1 MTNYKPIYLWLAIKE
16 TNLLLIQNKT
26 VSFVTHS
33 NPLRLFLFLLMLIFL
48 AGCSSIIASRTEKM
62 AGNISRAMLNQD
74 DPEVVRTGA
83 PAYLLLL
90 DGMIEGNPDDRALL
104 MAGARLYG
112 AYATGLVKDA
122 VRSKRLST
130 KARNYARRALCSTQP
145 AVCKCESK
153 PLREF
158 VPRIDGIEQADLK
171 ALYTYGTSW
180 AGWIEAHSSDWEAL
194 ADLPKV
200 EHILQRVITLQQ
212 EHDRGR
218 AQLYL
223 GVMRTQLPPAMG
235 GKPEVGRKH
244 FERAIK
250 YSNGRDLMAKVEFAR
265 RYARLVFDQ
274 PLHDR
279 LLKEVLDAQPVEP
292 ELTLSNILA
301 QQQARELLADDYF

>member
-1 MTNYKPIYLWLAIKE
+1 MSHVKQP
-16 TNLLLIQNKT
+16 
-26 VSFVTHS
+26 
-33 NPLRLFLFLLMLIFL
+33 NPFGLFLFLLLL
-48 AGCSSIIASRTEKM
+48 TTLGGCASFASRTETM
-62 AGNISRAMLNQD
+62 AGSLSRAMLNQD
-74 DPEVVRTGA
+74 DPDIVRTGA

-90 DGMIEGNPDDRALL
+90 DGMIEGSPDDRALL
-104 MAGARLYG
+104 IAGARLYG
-112 AYATGLVKDA
+112 AYTAGLVKDSA
-122 VRSKRLST
+122 RKERLST
-130 KARNYARRALCSTQP
+130 KARDYARRALCGTRP
-145 AVCKCESK
+145 AVCAHETK
-153 PLREF
+153 PFREF
-158 VPRIDGIEQADLK
+158 APCIDKIEQEDIK

-180 AGWIEAHSSDWEAL
+180 AGWIQAHSSDWEAL

-200 EHILQRVITLQQ
+200 ERIFQRVVALNQ

-223 GVMRTQLPPAMG
+223 GVMHTQLPPAMG
-235 GKPEVGRKH
+235 GKPEVGRAY

-279 LLKEVLDAQPVEP
+279 LLKEVLEAKPVEP

-301 QQQARELLADDYF
+301 QQQAQELLTDEYF

>member
-1 MTNYKPIYLWLAIKE
+1 MANYKPICLLLAIKKA
-16 TNLLLIQNKT
+16 NLLLIQNKT
-26 VSFVTHS
+26 VSLVTRPNS
-33 NPLRLFLFLLMLIFL
+33 FGLFFFLFVLAFL
-48 AGCSSIIASRTEKM
+48 AGCTSFASKTEKI

-112 AYATGLVKDA
+112 AYATGLVKSA
-122 VRSKRLST
+122 VRSERLST
-130 KARNYARRALCSTQP
+130 KARNYARRALCNTQP
-145 AVCKCESK
+145 VVCECESK
-153 PLREF
+153 PLRAF
-158 VPRIDGIEQADLK
+158 APHIDRIEQADLK

-180 AGWIEAHSSDWEAL
+180 AGWIQAHSGDWGAL

-200 EHILQRVITLQQ
+200 EHILQRVVTLKQGY
-212 EHDRGR
+212 DRGR

-223 GVMRTQLPPAMG
+223 GVMHTQLPPAMG
-235 GKPEVGRKH
+235 GKPEVGKMH
-244 FERAIK
+244 FEQAIK

-274 PLHDR
+274 SLHDR

>member
-1 MTNYKPIYLWLAIKE
+1 MADYNPVCLLLATKRA
-16 TNLLLIQNKT
+16 NLYLIQNKIMSP
-26 VSFVTHS
+26 VQRP
-33 NPLRLFLFLLMLIFL
+33 NPFKPFFFLLTLAML
-48 AGCSSIIASRTEKM
+48 AGCSSFASRTEQM

-74 DPEVVRTGA
+74 DPDIVRTGA

-104 MAGARLYG
+104 IAGARLYG
-112 AYATGLVKDA
+112 AYAMGLVKDTT
-122 VRSKRLST
+122 RRMRLST
-130 KARNYARRALCSTQP
+130 KARSYARRALCGMQP
-145 AVCKCESK
+145 AVCAHETR
-153 PLREF
+153 PFRAFAPYVDE
-158 VPRIDGIEQADLK
+158 IGQEDLK

-180 AGWIEAHSSDWEAL
+180 ASWIQTHSGNWEAL

-200 EHILQRVITLQQ
+200 EHILQRIITL
-212 EHDRGR
+212 EPKHDRGR

-223 GVMRTQLPPAMG
+223 GVMHTQLPPAMG
-235 GKPEVGRKH
+235 GKPEVGRAY
-244 FERAIK
+244 FERAIQ
-250 YSNGRDLMAKVEFAR
+250 YSNSRDLMAKVEFAR

-279 LLKEVLDAQPVEP
+279 LLKEVLEAEPVEP

>member
-1 MTNYKPIYLWLAIKE
+1 MSPVTRPN
-16 TNLLLIQNKT
+16 
-26 VSFVTHS
+26 SFK
-33 NPLRLFLFLLMLIFL
+33 LLFLILMLVIL
-48 AGCSSIIASRTEKM
+48 AGCTSFASKTEKM
-62 AGNISRAMLNQD
+62 ADNISRAMLNQD

-104 MAGARLYG
+104 MAGARLYS
-112 AYATGLVKDA
+112 AYAMGLVKDA
-122 VRSKRLST
+122 VRSERLST
-130 KARNYARRALCSTQP
+130 KARSYARRALCSTQP
-145 AVCKCESK
+145 AVCEYETK
-153 PLREF
+153 PFRDF
-158 VPRIDGIEQADLK
+158 APHIDEIGQADLK

-180 AGWIEAHSSDWEAL
+180 VGWIQAHSSDWGAL

-200 EHILQRVITLQQ
+200 EHILQRVINLEQ

-223 GVMRTQLPPAMG
+223 GVMHTQLPPAMG
-235 GKPEVGRKH
+235 GKPEVGRAH
-244 FERAIK
+244 FEQAIK

-279 LLKEVLDAQPVEP
+279 LLREVLEAQPVEP

-301 QQQARELLADDYF
+301 QQQAQILLADDYF

>member
-1 MTNYKPIYLWLAIKE
+1 MANYKPICLLLAIKKA
-16 TNLLLIQNKT
+16 NLLLIQNKT
-26 VSFVTHS
+26 VSLVTRS
-33 NPLRLFLFLLMLIFL
+33 NFFRLSFFLLTLAFL
-48 AGCSSIIASRTEKM
+48 VGCSSIIASRTEKM

-112 AYATGLVKDA
+112 AYAIGLVKDA
-122 VRSKRLST
+122 VRSERLST
-130 KARNYARRALCSTQP
+130 KARNYARRALCNTQP
-145 AVCKCESK
+145 AVCEHEAK
-153 PLREF
+153 PFREF
-158 VPRIDGIEQADLK
+158 APHIDGIEQTDLK

-180 AGWIEAHSSDWEAL
+180 VGWIQAHSGDWKAL
-194 ADLPKV
+194 ADLPKA
-200 EHILQRVITLQQ
+200 EHILQRVIALEQA
-212 EHDRGR
+212 HDRGR

-223 GVMRTQLPPAMG
+223 GVMHTQLPPAMG
-235 GKPEVGRKH
+235 GKPEVGRMH
-244 FERAIK
+244 FEQAIK

-274 PLHDR
+274 SLHDQ
-279 LLKEVLDAQPVEP
+279 LLQEVLEAQPVEP

-301 QQQARELLADDYF
+301 QQQAQELLADDYF